1 MSRVV
6 VSGIV
11 EFPPE
16 AREEA
21 LTKAKALIE
30 GAYTEQGCVHYH
42 WTADLN
48 HPGRVIVFEE
58 WESGTDLEAHLKGD
72 WYRDMFAHLS
82 QYTI

>member
-48 HPGRVIVFEE
+48 HPGRVIVFEQ
-58 WESGTDLEAHLKGD
+58 KG
-72 WYRDMFAHLS
+72 R
-82 QYTI
+82 TNK